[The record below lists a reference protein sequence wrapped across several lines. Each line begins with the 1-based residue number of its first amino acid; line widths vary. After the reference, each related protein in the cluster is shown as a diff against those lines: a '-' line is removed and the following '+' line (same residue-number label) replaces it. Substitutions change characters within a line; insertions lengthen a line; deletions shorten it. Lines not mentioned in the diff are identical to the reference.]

1 MKSITRIF
9 LMLFLALA
17 LLAAPS
23 TVLAQD
29 GGDGKVVMGGS
40 YELAAGQTL
49 NGSLAVFGGEATIE
63 DGARVNGDVAVMGG
77 TLTVGGEVN
86 GNIAVMGGTVFL
98 SDTAEVHGDIR
109 TLGGTVNRDPGATV
123 DGTISSGP
131 SDWNFNLPRLVPDQ
145 VGDVLGPIWSFFIGI
160 LQAFVMAAIAVLVG
174 MFMPAPTQRV
184 ASTVTAQPVVSGAI
198 GLLTLI
204 VAPVL
209 IVLLAITLILIPVAL
224 LALLAL
230 VLLVAYGW
238 IAVGLEL
245 GQRMGASL
253 FHTNWTPPVAAG
265 IGTLVLSLLAAV
277 VGVIPCVGW
286 LLPFLV
292 IIVGLGGVLASK
304 FGAQVYSRPVT
315 MTTTYA
321 PSVSTPAAPVHAP
334 ATSVT
339 TPVAPAT
346 TPAAPV
352 ITPAES
358 GGAQTFTAPPDE
370 PLPPAE

>member
-17 LLAAPS
+17 LLTAPS
-23 TVLAQD
+23 TALAQD

-98 SDTAEVHGDIR
+98 SDTAAVHGDIR

-131 SDWNFNLPRLVPDQ
+131 SDWNFNLPRLIPDQ

-184 ASTVTAQPVVSGAI
+184 ASTVTSQPVVSGAI
-198 GLLTLI
+198 GLLTLM

-245 GQRMGASL
+245 GQRMGVSL
-253 FHTNWTPPVAAG
+253 FHTNWTSPVAAG

-277 VGVIPCVGW
+277 VGIIPCVGW

-315 MTTTYA
+315 MATTYSPAASVTTPAA
-321 PSVSTPAAPVHAP
+321 PGHAPAAPVHTP
-334 ATSVT
+334 SAT
-339 TPVAPAT
+339 
-346 TPAAPV
+346 
-352 ITPAES
+352 AES
-358 GGAQTFTAPPDE
+358 GGAQTFTSAPDE